1 VDLATAERM
10 TSVADPRGLSALH
23 KQSSDPAAAKA
34 VAGEF
39 GALLMQGLMQGSD
52 GGAIPMAGGVGG
64 NIVNSLFANT
74 ISQAAM
80 SGDKLGLADVLFRSI
95 EAKQHPAT
103 GGSQES
109 QVAALVPQTQQPGTA
124 PPTAPPSAIGFA
136 LSPYW
141 QGNGVRPLGSNAT
154 RGHFE
159 SPNGSVAALPPIPN
173 TNKVARAASNS
184 DLRPISGSA
193 ASPFTNI
200 AGTPNAS
207 IGDSRGSGAAS
218 SAGKQYFTEQLGP
231 LLQEAGRQLGVSPRI
246 LLAQAALETGWGR
259 SVIGNNVFGIKAS
272 SSWQGAQ
279 VTTPTHEY
287 EAGQMVAQ
295 KASFRA
301 YPTLDA
307 AVQDYVALVAG
318 SGRYRAVIGSGD
330 DAGAYARGLAAGG
343 YATDPEY
350 ARKLEAIAAGPSV
363 TAAFAAPNRPTR
375 LSLFNS
381 GS

>member
-1 VDLATAERM
+1 LDLATAERM
-10 TSVADPRGLSALH
+10 TSVADPKGLSALH

-34 VAGEF
+34 VAGQF

-64 NIVNSLFANT
+64 NIVSSLFANT

-103 GGSQES
+103 DGSQES
-109 QVAALVPQTQQPGTA
+109 QVAALLPPTQRPGAA
-124 PPTAPPSAIGFA
+124 PPTAPPSAVGFA

-141 QGNGVRPLGSNAT
+141 QGNGARPLASNAT
-154 RGHFE
+154 RGRLE
-159 SPNGSVAALPPIPN
+159 PSGGSAGGLTPTPNKSNAAP
-173 TNKVARAASNS
+173 VGANS
-184 DLRPISGSA
+184 DLRPIYGLATSPSA
-193 ASPFTNI
+193 TI

-207 IGDSRGSGAAS
+207 IADSRGSGAAS
-218 SAGKQYFTEQLGP
+218 VAEKQYFTQQLGP

-272 SSWQGAQ
+272 PSWPGSQ
-279 VTTPTHEY
+279 VTTPTQEY

-301 YPTLDA
+301 YPTLGA
-307 AVQDYVALVAG
+307 AVEDYVALVAG
-318 SGRYRAVIGSGD
+318 SQSLSRGYR
-330 DAGAYARGLAAGG
+330 GG
-343 YATDPEY
+343 
-350 ARKLEAIAAGPSV
+350 
-363 TAAFAAPNRPTR
+363 
-375 LSLFNS
+375 
-381 GS
+381 